1 MENYKMPTNNLE
13 AFSLALRMS
22 VEAPN
27 DELSSK
33 ATAMAHSLATRLT
46 AEQVNGVKAML
57 EMEAAQ

>member
-1 MENYKMPTNNLE
+1 VNNYKTPTNNLE
-13 AFSLALRMS
+13 AFTLALRMA

-27 DELSSK
+27 NDLSSK

-57 EMEAAQ
+57 EAEAA